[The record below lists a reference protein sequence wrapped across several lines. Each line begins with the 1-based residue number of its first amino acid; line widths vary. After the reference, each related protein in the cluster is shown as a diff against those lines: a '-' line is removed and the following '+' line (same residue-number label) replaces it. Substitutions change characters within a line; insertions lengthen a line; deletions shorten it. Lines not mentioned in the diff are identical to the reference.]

1 MNNVISVVHVFL
13 LLTLNIFSSVFI
25 VDFEQVNVFWVDT
38 ELLPERKFM
47 KIFPEANLGRI

>member
-38 ELLPERKFM
+38 ELLPEREFM